1 MSEQDKHPKRCHRIY
16 LAGSWKNQQEIFL
29 IRDILKTQGHEV
41 DCFASEENGRI
52 SFNWSKLP
60 DIQDKLPKMDAKD
73 MLEVPRVQEAFRE
86 DKKWIDWC
94 DLCLLTLPSGKSSHL
109 EAGYAKGQGKT
120 VVIFGDLKKG
130 DFDVMYG
137 FADAIFRCDE
147 LDQMVDFVNSCIRT
161 ILTTEKDDVHWI
173 TGQELREIYADDLSL
188 DKYDEIRKRSV
199 PAYEAMLAE
208 SLTEDQARTLLMW
221 LVRNKKEMFSQIVC
235 PNWTKEQIEAAE
247 KRGYE
252 RALDD
257 LGVLHGEDARKFNE
271 ELKNPSPLT
280 PEAAEVMRKAR
291 ELARK

>member
-1 MSEQDKHPKRCHRIY
+1 MSEQDKHSKRCHRIY

-147 LDQMVDFVNSCIRT
+147 LDQMVDFVNSNDSST
-161 ILTTEKDDVHWI
+161 ILTAEKDDVHWI
-173 TGQELREIYADDLSL
+173 TGAELREIYADNLSL
-188 DKYDEIRKRSV
+188 DKYDEIRKRSP
-199 PAYEAMLAE
+199 PASVKILPEKPCDICLLNDLAANDYEKLKAHDA
-208 SLTEDQARTLLMW
+208 AIR
-221 LVRNKKEMFSQIVC
+221 KEMAKTISDILDREWMCSLNEIKYILDCVANGNVDPFKDR
-235 PNWTKEQIEAAE
+235 PE
-247 KRGYE
+247 KG
-252 RALDD
+252 ADP
-257 LGVLHGEDARKFNE
+257 K
-271 ELKNPSPLT
+271 
-280 PEAAEVMRKAR
+280 
-291 ELARK
+291 

>member
-1 MSEQDKHPKRCHRIY
+1 MTEQQDKHPKRCHRIY

-52 SFNWSKLP
+52 SFNWSKLL

-73 MLEVPRVQEAFRE
+73 MLEVPRVQEEFRE

-147 LDQMVDFVNSCIRT
+147 LDQMVDFVNSWLPKSAGSGRVVARNVDGCI
-161 ILTTEKDDVHWI
+161 ES
-173 TGQELREIYADDLSL
+173 REN
-188 DKYDEIRKRSV
+188 RCRR
-199 PAYEAMLAE
+199 P
-208 SLTEDQARTLLMW
+208 
-221 LVRNKKEMFSQIVC
+221 
-235 PNWTKEQIEAAE
+235 
-247 KRGYE
+247 
-252 RALDD
+252 
-257 LGVLHGEDARKFNE
+257 
-271 ELKNPSPLT
+271 
-280 PEAAEVMRKAR
+280 
-291 ELARK
+291 

>member
-1 MSEQDKHPKRCHRIY
+1 MSEQDKHSKRCHRIY

-173 TGQELREIYADDLSL
+173 TGQELREIYADKFSL
-188 DKYDEIRKRSV
+188 DKYDEIRKRPAAKVENV
-199 PAYEAMLAE
+199 PLCGFFGQIDCCQTPDVRGACTVSEQCVKYYRDTSGKGAE
-208 SLTEDQARTLLMW
+208 TMTSPCNFCRHRQPSLDPEGCFVQAGSTGIIGRFLRWVFGCERFDQ
-221 LVRNKKEMFSQIVC
+221 K
-235 PNWTKEQIEAAE
+235 
-247 KRGYE
+247 
-252 RALDD
+252 
-257 LGVLHGEDARKFNE
+257 
-271 ELKNPSPLT
+271 
-280 PEAAEVMRKAR
+280 
-291 ELARK
+291 

>member
-1 MSEQDKHPKRCHRIY
+1 MTERQDKHPKRCHRIY

-147 LDQMVDFVNSCIRT
+147 LDKMVDFVNSNDSST
-161 ILTTEKDDVHWI
+161 ILTAEKDDVHWI

-188 DKYDEIRKRSV
+188 DKYDEIRKRPAAKVENV
-199 PAYEAMLAE
+199 PLCIHNGQIDCCQTPNAEANKIAE
-208 SLTEDQARTLLMW
+208 KGNPVPSSTELIAMAKQEWHNREERRGIHDEVPWCSGFFGGWVAGFLSDD
-221 LVRNKKEMFSQIVC
+221 K
-235 PNWTKEQIEAAE
+235 PNWRKEQIETLR
-247 KRGYE
+247 RG
-252 RALDD
+252 
-257 LGVLHGEDARKFNE
+257 
-271 ELKNPSPLT
+271 
-280 PEAAEVMRKAR
+280 
-291 ELARK
+291 